1 MIRSL
6 LYEMDSATVIAGGQE
21 LVQRWKNEPQ
31 SIIWVDID
39 DGSRPESVQLLQD
52 DFNIHPLAVSDALRE
67 RHPPKVEEY
76 GDYTFLLFKGLAA
89 DSSDIDFSTIQLAI
103 FAGSRFIVTRH
114 SAESVSIDQ
123 LWRETLEQEAPVK
136 FRPAALA
143 LRLMRIMVD
152 RYLRLILDM
161 ETRLEQLE
169 DDLLANPRDEM
180 LAELSRDKSSLKKL
194 RRVFTYHQQVLLLL
208 KSRPFPPFD
217 PDLVHELN
225 DVYEHQERAGSLAS
239 LYYELASDL
248 IDSYI
253 SIASHRLNQ
262 IMKVLT
268 IITAIFVPLGF
279 LAGIYGM
286 NFENMPEL
294 HSRSGYFIL
303 LSVMAGIA
311 VTLLAI
317 FRKIR
322 WL

>member
-6 LYEMDSATVIAGGQE
+6 FYEADTGTVIAGGRE
-21 LVQRWKNEPQ
+21 LVQRWKDEPQ
-31 SIIWVDID
+31 SVIWVDID
-39 DGSRPESVQLLQD
+39 DGARDEAVQLLRD
-52 DFNIHPLAVSDALRE
+52 DFDIHPLAISDALRE
-67 RHPPKVEEY
+67 RHPPKVEDY
-76 GDYTFLLFKGLAA
+76 GAYTFLLFKGLSAE
-89 DSSDIDFSTIQLAI
+89 SRDIDFATIQLAI
-103 FAGSRFIVTRH
+103 FAGSRFVVTRH

-123 LWRETLEQEAPVK
+123 LWRETLQQEAPAS
-136 FRPAALA
+136 FTTTALA

-152 RYLRLILDM
+152 RYLKLILDM
-161 ETRLEQLE
+161 ETRLEYLE
-169 DDLLANPRDEM
+169 DDLLDNPRDEI
-180 LAELSRDKSSLKKL
+180 LAELSGYKSSLKKL

-208 KSRPFPPFD
+208 KSRPFPPFG
-217 PDLVHELN
+217 PELTHELN
-225 DVYEHQERAGSLAS
+225 DVYEHQERVSSLTS
-239 LYYELASDL
+239 LYYELAADL

-303 LSVMAGIA
+303 LSVMACIV
-311 VTLLAI
+311 VTLLVI
-317 FRKIR
+317 FRRKR